1 MSKKTFDNKSEEGFI
16 KLRRGERTLWLLAN
30 HPNAYLLIT
39 LISLRAR
46 RTSGSPDGLEIGE
59 CFIGDFENAGIKS
72 RQQYR
77 TALKT
82 LEDLL
87 TIKKVETCRTRK
99 KSTNG
104 TTTEGTKVILL
115 NSEFY
120 DINKEAVNHPANHC
134 PTTDQPP
141 TNHEQEQQE
150 CKNGK
155 NGKKEQQRS
164 PSAPSSVVVFPFLED
179 EELPLTFEDR
189 VSLSKLVEDDVFY
202 ALTWYKDT
210 KPFIK
215 ETLVALLTWASRVK
229 PVYKKSIKT
238 NIDSLFIDGEKYNEA
253 ICIKNAQ
260 EISFYRGMK
269 IGGAMFGDPQFER
282 KLTETLVDFGIKI

>member
-164 PSAPSSVVVFPFLED
+164 PSVSSSVVVFSFLED
-179 EELPLTFEDR
+179 EELALTIEDKI
-189 VSLSKLVEDDVFY
+189 SLSKLDEEKVLHAV
-202 ALTWYKDT
+202 TWYKDT
-210 KPFIK
+210 KPYIHD
-215 ETLVALLTWASRVK
+215 TLIATLTWATRFQ
-229 PVYKKSIKT
+229 PVYKKSLK
-238 NIDSLFIDGEKYNEA
+238 DSLDKLFTDGEKYSEA
-253 ICIKNAQ
+253 TCIKNSQ
-260 EISFYRGMK
+260 GISFHRGMK
-269 IGGAMFGDPQFER
+269 QGGVKFDDPYFDK
-282 KLTETLVDFGIKI
+282 KLAETLADFGIKI